1 MKPAQVTTYPDLGAR
16 YVYQGVREDLCGQVL
31 TYIGMREASQNL
43 HVLQFATNGGDMIEL
58 AQSVWQG
65 VLTRV

>member
-1 MKPAQVTTYPDLGAR
+1 MNPAQITTYPDLGAR
-16 YVYQGVREDLCGQVL
+16 YVYQGVREDLCGKVL
-31 TYIGMREASQNL
+31 TYVGLRPASKRLNI
-43 HVLQFATNGGDMIEL
+43 LQFATEGGDMIEV